1 MRGGG
6 VQGRWWQPAATVGW
20 ERVRC
25 LAALLIFQHTLQIAH
40 TQTETTHWACPC
52 PMRLECRLAAMTELQ
67 REYELANRAEKRNQE
82 LQRQKLLKM
91 VEARGGVL

>member
-1 MRGGG
+1 M
-6 VQGRWWQPAATVGW
+6 
-20 ERVRC
+20 
-25 LAALLIFQHTLQIAH
+25 L
-40 TQTETTHWACPC
+40 
-52 PMRLECRLAAMTELQ
+52 LECRLAAMTELQ